1 MEKKDIV
8 IKLTVEQD
16 NAQKNLAA
24 IEKELRKLKQERNE
38 LNKSIKENKRSTEE
52 EIKEYDRL
60 IGVYLETQ
68 QKIDQNTKKQQQA
81 KKEVYA
87 TVNSMNA
94 LRASIIKLNN
104 ERNQL
109 DRLTNPEKFIELT
122 DALKAQREE
131 LRELEMQAGNT
142 AANVGNYE
150 ESVKKALDAQ
160 MPWLASVRSGIAG
173 LRNLAAQFKA
183 ATASA
188 QAFKIAMSATIVGA
202 VLLLVS
208 ALAALLS
215 RLTTVKDFMQ
225 RNFAG
230 TAAVV
235 TKVIDDLA
243 RSVGKLFTWDG
254 IKKAGAQALTLAF
267 FGIGGAAKEA
277 KDNTESYF
285 ESLQKTYEN
294 AAQLEQANIEYERQ
308 AGLIDAVN
316 TKLQAEIGLLTEKAS
331 LETLTINKKLELE
344 LAAADKEIQI
354 KKNQLNL
361 EKEKLEIAKKIG
373 VQQLISSL
381 AVSEE
386 TAKKMVEDPKSYGGG
401 TSTGSAATRRILNEV
416 IAAQTAAQKINAIE
430 IDLATAREKR
440 ANLVKSS
447 ANELTKIELNMA
459 LDSSEKL
466 IQADLKASQDQ
477 AKSYEERLQFLENAS
492 KTLEESYLIA
502 VKDVVKLTEGAS
514 EDVKKELKEIIDL
527 SLTSDKSA
535 ATLFKPLF
543 GKLSPASFEK
553 IEKIYGDLLN
563 SRADILQMQQQI
575 AKEQETERKN
585 ILASESKTAETL
597 KKIELDKINAKIDSL
612 NEVAQND
619 NLSLEQKKQY
629 YEKLFALLTQ
639 ARDIE
644 YELLKAQQKAKK
656 ELLTGTDAEIQA
668 KTKEIT
674 AEGLE
679 EKTKIAI
686 KYAAI
691 TRGLLYKQRQDTAAE
706 DQKSLNLL
714 KSSIDA
720 YTQAQQA
727 AFPEFKELN
736 SALALVNTFLGVTQ
750 ALSDQSLTSTGEKI
764 AAAAIVL
771 AQGLA
776 AVVAINSSGYSS
788 GGYTGDGG
796 KHEVAGTVH
805 RGEVVWSQED
815 VRAVG
820 GSQKANAMRPTSRG
834 YYGGGIVAPPSSYFV
849 PRTTTASSVF
859 VTEDYNRLQ
868 SRIRVRERYTKAS

>member
-1 MEKKDIV
+1 
-8 IKLTVEQD
+8 
-16 NAQKNLAA
+16 
-24 IEKELRKLKQERNE
+24 
-38 LNKSIKENKRSTEE
+38 
-52 EIKEYDRL
+52 
-60 IGVYLETQ
+60 
-68 QKIDQNTKKQQQA
+68 
-81 KKEVYA
+81 
-87 TVNSMNA
+87 
-94 LRASIIKLNN
+94 
-104 ERNQL
+104 L

-254 IKKAGAQALTLAF
+254 MKKAGAQALTLAF

-294 AAQLEQANIEYERQ
+294 ASQLEQANIEYERQ

-316 TKLQAEIGLLTEKAS
+316 AKLQAEIGLLTERAT
-331 LETLTINKKLELE
+331 LETLTINAKSKLQ

-354 KKNQLNL
+354 IQNQIKL
-361 EKEKLEIAKKIG
+361 EKERLEAAKKIG
-373 VQQLISSL
+373 AQRLKNLGYDEPTIKGMIENPS
-381 AVSEE
+381 
-386 TAKKMVEDPKSYGGG
+386 SYGGVG
-401 TSTGSAATRRILNEV
+401 PTTREVTTRSILNEV
-416 IAAQTAAQKINAIE
+416 ITAQTAAQQINAIE
-430 IDLATAREKR
+430 TNLETARVRR
-440 ANLVKSS
+440 ANLVKSLEKERTDI
-447 ANELTKIELNMA
+447 ALNLA

-477 AKSYEERLQFLENAS
+477 EKSYEDRLQFLENAS
-492 KTLEESYLIA
+492 KTLEKSYLIA
-502 VKDVVKLTEGAS
+502 VDKVAELTDGAT
-514 EDVKKELKEIIDL
+514 KELKTQLKEIIDL
-527 SLTSDKSA
+527 SLKSDQSA
-535 ATLFKPLF
+535 AELFKPLF
-543 GKLSPASFEK
+543 DKLSPTSFEK

-575 AKEQETERKN
+575 AKEKDTEDKN
-585 ILASESKTAETL
+585 ILASELKTAEAR
-597 KKIELDKINAKIDSL
+597 KKIELDNINATIDSL
-612 NEVAQND
+612 NEEAQNN

-629 YEKLFALLTQ
+629 YEQLLALLTQ
-639 ARDIE
+639 ARDVE
-644 YELLKAQQKAKK
+644 YQLLEAQQDAKIK
-656 ELLTGTDAEIQA
+656 LLTGTEKEIQA
-668 KTKEIT
+668 KTTEIT
-674 AEGLE
+674 TEGLE
-679 EKTKIAI
+679 EKTKITI

-691 TRGLLYKQRQDTAAE
+691 FRGLLYKQRQDTAAE